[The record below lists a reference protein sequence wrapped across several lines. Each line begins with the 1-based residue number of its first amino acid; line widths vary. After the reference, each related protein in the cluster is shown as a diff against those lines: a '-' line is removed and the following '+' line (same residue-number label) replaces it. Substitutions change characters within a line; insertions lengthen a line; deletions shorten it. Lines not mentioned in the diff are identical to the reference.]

1 MVYATKQQM
10 IDHYG
15 EDDMVDV
22 TDRATPPTGEINDDV
37 LDQALANASAVIDS
51 HVGRRYNLPLSP
63 VPALLVPV
71 CMKIAFYNLHRGR
84 YTDEVRKEYEDALS
98 ILNKISSG
106 DVVLDV
112 GGKEPQSAP
121 AQVVADA
128 VDRSFSRKKG
138 WW

>member
-10 IDHYG
+10 IDQYG
-15 EDDMVDV
+15 EDDMIDL
-22 TDRATPPTGEINDDV
+22 TDRADPPVGEINDTV
-37 LDQALANASAVIDS
+37 LDQALVNASAVIDGYI
-51 HVGRRYNLPLSP
+51 GRRYNLPLAS

-71 CMKIAFYNLHRGR
+71 CLKIVFYNLHRGR
-84 YTDEVRKEYEDALS
+84 HTDEVRKEYEDAVS
-98 ILNKISSG
+98 VLNKISSG

-112 GGKEPQSAP
+112 GGKEPASAP
-121 AQVVADA
+121 AQVVTDA